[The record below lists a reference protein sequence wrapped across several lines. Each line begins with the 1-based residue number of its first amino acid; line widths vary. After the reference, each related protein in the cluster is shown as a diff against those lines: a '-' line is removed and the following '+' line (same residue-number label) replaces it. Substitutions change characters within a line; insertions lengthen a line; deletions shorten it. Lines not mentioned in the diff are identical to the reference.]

1 MAGPVP
7 VACPLP
13 GPLALD
19 PSTAD
24 VDADVVV
31 GDSVRFNLIVLLAS
45 YKQRRIGVLLLHEGK
60 SHTYV
65 VQILTPL
72 S

>member
-1 MAGPVP
+1 MAGSVP

-31 GDSVRFNLIVLLAS
+31 GDSVRFNLIILLAS
-45 YKQRRIGVLLLHEGK
+45 YKQRRMGVLLHEGK